1 MNFHNFILKIFK
13 LLIDEL
19 HIWGSEYD
27 VCILYK
33 SSEHGYYCMYSA
45 IFSNRLVVA

>member
-19 HIWGSEYD
+19 YIRGGEYD
-27 VCILYK
+27 VW
-33 SSEHGYYCMYSA
+33 YSLQ
-45 IFSNRLVVA
+45 I

>member
-19 HIWGSEYD
+19 HIWGSECD
-27 VCILYK
+27 VW
-33 SSEHGYYCMYSA
+33 YSLQ
-45 IFSNRLVVA
+45 I